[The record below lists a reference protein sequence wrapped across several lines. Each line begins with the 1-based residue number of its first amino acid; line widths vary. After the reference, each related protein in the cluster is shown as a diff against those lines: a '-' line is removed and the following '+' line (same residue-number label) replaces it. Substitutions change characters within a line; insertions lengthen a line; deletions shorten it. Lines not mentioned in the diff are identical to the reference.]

1 MILYVPPAHIQLEI
15 KEQAYWKN
23 TYAKEVQDSSL
34 YRNMIGQPGIQK
46 EKKKKKKAKQANK
59 TVLYK
64 GMRLVIFSNEGLQSC
79 EGRSI

>member
-1 MILYVPPAHIQLEI
+1 
-15 KEQAYWKN
+15 
-23 TYAKEVQDSSL
+23 
-34 YRNMIGQPGIQK
+34 MIGQPGIQK